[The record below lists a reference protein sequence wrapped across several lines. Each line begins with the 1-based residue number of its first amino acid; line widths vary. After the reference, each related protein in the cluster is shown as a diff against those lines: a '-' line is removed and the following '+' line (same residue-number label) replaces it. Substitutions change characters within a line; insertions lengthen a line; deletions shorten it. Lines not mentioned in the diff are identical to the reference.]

1 MHGERTIETYIQI
14 RSDQSL
20 SRVRLFATPGHV
32 ACQTPLSMEEEE
44 YFLQG
49 VYISKQ
55 EYWSGLPFPSPEHL
69 PDPGIEP
76 LPPEVEA
83 QNLNHWTTSCC

>member
-1 MHGERTIETYIQI
+1 MQKCKENELVS
-14 RSDQSL
+14 RSVTSDS
-20 SRVRLFATPGHV
+20 PGHV
-32 ACQTPLSMEEEE
+32 AHQTPLSMEEEE

-55 EYWSGLPFPSPEHL
+55 EYWSGLSFPSPEHL

-76 LPPEVEA
+76 RSAALQADSLASKLSGKVV
-83 QNLNHWTTSCC
+83 